1 MVKLNNIKKLLKDFR
16 KNKKKNKE
24 DLLKQLKRLEYWKN
38 IINTSAINFDIEE
51 KLYKKDPNSKFTL
64 IFNCNYCILWAAARQ
79 RTELLFQF
87 ATDVSVVHGSWEY

>member
-51 KLYKKDPNSKFTL
+51 
-64 IFNCNYCILWAAARQ
+64 
-79 RTELLFQF
+79 E
-87 ATDVSVVHGSWEY
+87 